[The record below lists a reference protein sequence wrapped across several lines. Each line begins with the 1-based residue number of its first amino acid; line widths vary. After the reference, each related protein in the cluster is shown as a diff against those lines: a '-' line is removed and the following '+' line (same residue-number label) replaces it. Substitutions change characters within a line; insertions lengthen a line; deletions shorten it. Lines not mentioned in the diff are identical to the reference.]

1 MCESLSGWL
10 WLPLREYSSP
20 ASLGEVLTGSG
31 FLNGIIAYGVAFIHS
46 PHLESWRILFLI
58 EGLLTVMIAVVGL
71 LLLPE
76 NIDTCRFLSAE
87 EKDYLKYERYMSMGH
102 ETNEIN
108 WKHAREAPL
117 RWQQYLRE

>member
-1 MCESLSGWL
+1 MSVQ
-10 WLPLREYSSP
+10 SP

-58 EGLLTVMIAVVGL
+58 EGLLTVLIAVVGL
-71 LLLPE
+71 FLLPE